1 MSNTPTQ
8 VKHSWRA
15 TVRTTFQVVV
25 ALAAMWGVVV
35 VTLGLGGLP
44 WAAASVTVAAAITRL
59 MALPQVDDFL
69 TRFIPWLAA
78 TDDPEPIESEPEP
91 TETEDERRF
100 RELFGP

>member
-8 VKHSWRA
+8 VTYSWRT
-15 TVRTTFQVVV
+15 TVRTAFQVIV

-69 TRFIPWLAA
+69 TRFVPWLAA
-78 TDDPEPIESEPEP
+78 TPDTEPIEIEP
-91 TETEDERRF
+91 ETEDERRI